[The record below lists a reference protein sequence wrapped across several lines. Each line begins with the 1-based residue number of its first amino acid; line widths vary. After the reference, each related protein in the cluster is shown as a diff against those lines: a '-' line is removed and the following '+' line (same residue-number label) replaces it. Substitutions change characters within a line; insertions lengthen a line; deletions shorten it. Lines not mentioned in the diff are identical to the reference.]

1 MTFYSFWEF
10 TFLLACCMQVVF
22 ATMSVAPSIRL
33 SEEILAKAILAF
45 YVSSKLVPAGI
56 TEEALEEWSAKMGAG
71 LRKLGSKFRR
81 LFWETPGNAKSPGL
95 KQLKQRCIDAGISR
109 DVVAN
114 DDSESSSR
122 AASHEDLDNVAP
134 APSKASSSF
143 DWSRLQQRLKQC
155 MGDKLD
161 LLAETKGLKKRPVA
175 TPIRGKD
182 GLPDFVL
189 ESLSRQL
196 PAVAPFATT
205 AGEDDTVAVEEQAK
219 PKKPKGKS
227 SAKNKGGKRS
237 KKHKEIAGPEVEEG
251 LKLDEP
257 PVDACPAALEQPGTS
272 PPQGLDPAALLQQPD
287 VKYNPNTFSK
297 MRLAFIKQ
305 QKEKGMKHVEANQ
318 AWMSSNLRADL
329 LSQLPEKE
337 LKRRRFV

>member
-1 MTFYSFWEF
+1 
-10 TFLLACCMQVVF
+10 MQVVF

-45 YVSSKLVPAGI
+45 YVSSKLVPAGV

-114 DDSESSSR
+114 DASESSSR

-161 LLAETKGLKKRPVA
+161 LLAESKGLKKRPVA

-182 GLPDFVL
+182 GLPDFV
-189 ESLSRQL
+189 
-196 PAVAPFATT
+196 
-205 AGEDDTVAVEEQAK
+205 
-219 PKKPKGKS
+219 
-227 SAKNKGGKRS
+227 
-237 KKHKEIAGPEVEEG
+237 
-251 LKLDEP
+251 
-257 PVDACPAALEQPGTS
+257 
-272 PPQGLDPAALLQQPD
+272 
-287 VKYNPNTFSK
+287 
-297 MRLAFIKQ
+297 
-305 QKEKGMKHVEANQ
+305 
-318 AWMSSNLRADL
+318 
-329 LSQLPEKE
+329 
-337 LKRRRFV
+337 